1 MAPRGEQRRQAV
13 AAAVTTTPA
22 ALGTMRPVVNQHNGP
37 VTGAVTANDL
47 RRRSLELLEF
57 SRIRELLASYASLPV
72 SRDLALALEPAY
84 DAPTVTRQQ
93 QETAEARLLLERD
106 VDAVLALDRDVRPVL
121 DRVAKGGQ
129 LTGEELLAVAS
140 TLEVAHLAK
149 SLATRLQAQTPLLR
163 ALARNIPD
171 LRTLEREIRRK
182 VLPTGELADDATP
195 YLREL
200 RQESRRAYQ
209 HAVRALER
217 FLASD
222 LAQEVLQ
229 ERLITVRAERLVL
242 LVKADFRGRV
252 PGIVHAVS
260 DSGATLFIEPLNNV
274 RRCNAWREWAAAE
287 QEETQRV
294 LRQLS
299 AALAKRLADVG
310 YALELTG
317 RIDLVLAKARYARA
331 TGAAMVQ
338 TTEGGIRLVDGRHP
352 LLPGAVV
359 PVSLALDPPLMG
371 VVVTGPNMGGKT
383 VALKALG
390 LLVLMHQAGLQV
402 PAEPTTQLPI
412 VDGVY
417 ADIGDQQSIERSVST
432 FSSHVSTIS
441 HILGVATPRS
451 LVLLDELGT
460 STDPEEGA
468 ALAGAILAHL
478 TDRNVPTVVTTHHRS
493 LAAFA
498 EEHPALENASVE
510 LDPVT
515 LRPTYRVTMG
525 LPGRSY
531 AMEVAQR
538 LGLDDR
544 VLQMARD
551 LQDPDHKAAEALL
564 AGLQEERH
572 RTRRRLQEA
581 EDARTRA
588 DTLRQ
593 DLERQLEEVAQ
604 AKGRVVEETRQEL
617 MAQAREVRA
626 RLKQAEAAAAWEPR
640 IGAGEPPPPRVTE
653 EAHRE
658 VAEVQRLLRSR
669 IWGQGTHPVPRR
681 GPLTIGDVVE
691 VDPLG
696 FTGTVATAP
705 DGDKRVEVLVGNARV
720 RLPVARLRK
729 VGQRRDVVP
738 LGVSSI
744 QLTSERPLLGPEPEL
759 DLRGLRLHESLEQLD
774 HFLSDALAQS
784 HQHVRIIHGKRTGVL
799 RQGVWRHL
807 ANHPAVQR
815 YDYADAHYGGDGATV
830 VELE

>member
-1 MAPRGEQRRQAV
+1 
-13 AAAVTTTPA
+13 
-22 ALGTMRPVVNQHNGP
+22 
-37 VTGAVTANDL
+37 
-47 RRRSLELLEF
+47 LE
-57 SRIRELLASYASLPV
+57 A
-72 SRDLALALEPAY
+72 
-84 DAPTVTRQQ
+84 
-93 QETAEARLLLERD
+93 
-106 VDAVLALDRDVRPVL
+106 
-121 DRVAKGGQ
+121 
-129 LTGEELLAVAS
+129 
-140 TLEVAHLAK
+140 AHLAK

-171 LRTLEREIRRK
+171 LRAMQREIRRK
-182 VLPTGELADDATP
+182 VLPTGELADEATP

-200 RQESRRAYQ
+200 RQESRSAYQ
-209 HAVRALER
+209 HAVQALER
-217 FLASD
+217 FLGSD

-242 LVKADFRGRV
+242 PVKADFRGRIT
-252 PGIVHAVS
+252 GIVHAVS
-260 DSGATLFIEPLNNV
+260 DSGATLFIEPLSNV
-274 RRCNAWREWAAAE
+274 RRCNAWREWAAKE

-299 AALAKRLADVG
+299 AALVKHLADVG

-317 RIDLVLAKARYARA
+317 RIDLVLAKARYAQA
-331 TGAAMVQ
+331 TGAVMVQ
-338 TTEGGIRLVDGRHP
+338 TMERGIRLMDGRHP

-359 PVSLALDPPLMG
+359 PVSFALDPPLTG

-390 LLVLMHQAGLQV
+390 LLVVMHQAGLQI
-402 PAEPTTQLPI
+402 PAEPATRLPV

-432 FSSHVSTIS
+432 FSSHISTIS

-478 TDRNVPTVVTTHHRS
+478 TDLGVPTVVTTHHRS

-498 EEHPALENASVE
+498 EGHPALENASVE

-538 LGLDDR
+538 LGLDAR
-544 VLQMARD
+544 VLQLARD

-564 AGLQEERH
+564 ATLQKERH
-572 RTRRRLQEA
+572 RTRRRLQQA
-581 EDARTRA
+581 EDAQTRA
-588 DTLRQ
+588 EALWQ

-640 IGAGEPPPPRVTE
+640 IGAGEPPPPWVAE
-653 EAHRE
+653 EAHKE

-669 IWGQGTHPVPRR
+669 IWGQGTDPVPRR
-681 GPLTIGDVVE
+681 GPLAVGDIVE

-705 DGDKRVEVLVGNARV
+705 DGEKRVEVLVGNARV

-744 QLTSERPLLGPEPEL
+744 QFASEHPLLGPEPEL

-774 HFLSDALAQS
+774 RFLSDALAQN
-784 HQHVRIIHGKRTGVL
+784 HQHVRIIHGKGTGAL

-807 ANHPAVQR
+807 ANHPAIQR
-815 YDYADAHYGGDGATV
+815 YDYADAHHGGDGATM